1 MVKSPGSFPIEID
14 QAGVDGGIVFPRVP
28 PDFRVLIFQSKN
40 RNVLEW
46 TKGHKWLF
54 PFYFIDPT
62 GETAMDEV
70 DLAASMGIKV
80 SRLFAVPI
88 TLAILALC
96 LYTSI

>member
-1 MVKSPGSFPIEID
+1 M
-14 QAGVDGGIVFPRVP
+14 
-28 PDFRVLIFQSKN
+28 
-40 RNVLEW
+40 LEW

-70 DLAASMGIKV
+70 DLAASMGIKGFKIIC
-80 SRLFAVPI
+80 STHYPK
-88 TLAILALC
+88 AILVLC